1 LVEGEYIPL
10 NPTSKEYFTFLR
22 QSEEQTVL
30 VVLNFSEQ
38 PLELDFSRA
47 KEIKGHSVKLLFS
60 SAERQLTTKSPR
72 GLAISPFEVLIAEVV
87 K

>member
-1 LVEGEYIPL
+1 M
-10 NPTSKEYFTFLR
+10 
-22 QSEEQTVL
+22 
-30 VVLNFSEQ
+30 VLNFSEKSLQ
-38 PLELDFSRA
+38 LDFSRA
-47 KEIKGHSVKLLFS
+47 KEINGQNLRILFS